1 MTNYFLG
8 ARFFCPKSL
17 RHKILLTS
25 IRVSGSFL
33 GRSFRFCCFRKYRW
47 GPGEQKIVVRGISV
61 FGGRTR
67 NFFARVFCAW
77 PFSHTLS
84 PTLSLSLAFT
94 LCLYLPRAS
103 LSLFPLP
110 FSPLFSLLSPSPRR
124 VFSSS
129 RPRYFLLGGK
139 KSWRIMIGA
148 SKANRKPRWRESQ
161 RLTSTAKSK
170 KAAKKIRSHREAQ
183 KKLEPERASN

>member
-33 GRSFRFCCFRKYRW
+33 VSFLLLPKISLRPRRAKNCCERHFCFRRTYK
-47 GPGEQKIVVRGISV
+47 KIFCSSFLCLAFQSHALSLSRFHVV
-61 FGGRTR
+61 
-67 NFFARVFCAW
+67 
-77 PFSHTLS
+77 PLS
-84 PTLSLSLAFT
+84 ASCLSLSLPSPF
-94 LCLYLPRAS
+94 
-103 LSLFPLP
+103 LS
-110 FSPLFSLLSPSPRR
+110 SLLSPSPRR

-161 RLTSTAKSK
+161 RLTSTAKS
-170 KAAKKIRSHREAQ
+170 
-183 KKLEPERASN
+183 